1 MKINK
6 VIGLLLLV
14 LAIFTIAGM
23 VINNDTYWIVYD
35 YITIILSVIFGIV
48 LLKQK

>member
-1 MKINK
+1 MKKNK

-14 LAIFTIAGM
+14 FTVYTIVGM
-23 VINNDTYWIVYD
+23 VINDAMFWDIYNYVTLIFS
-35 YITIILSVIFGIV
+35 ILSGVV